1 MRLGRFCMQLLLF
14 CSRGDALLNEEGEA
28 FKKKKKKT
36 LEGGGKIGV
45 GGLWWSCFT
54 K

>member
-28 FKKKKKKT
+28 FKKKKKN
-36 LEGGGKIGV
+36 LGG
-45 GGLWWSCFT
+45 WRED
-54 K
+54 